1 MNSLLATQGLAS
13 PPAELSPEGQNIV
26 EDLRNVIIQAKKL
39 ILVKNEGNLI
49 QEFIWEAKQPRDTG
63 AKAPGAP
70 VDEETARDHGTQALE
85 GLKTLGTLL
94 VTNGQF
100 RKLSTWLPSVSFMAT
115 MLNCM

>member
-1 MNSLLATQGLAS
+1 MNSLLASEALAS

-26 EDLRNVIIQAKKL
+26 QDLRSVIVHAKRL

-49 QEFIWEAKQPRDTG
+49 QEFIWEAKQERDTG

-70 VDEETARDHGTQALE
+70 VDQETAREHGSQALE

-100 RKLSTWLPSVSFMAT
+100 RKLSRWLPSVSSIAT
-115 MLNCM
+115 MLIYM